1 MNKKVVFAPQA
12 SKELVEGINILTNAV
27 KTTLG
32 PKGRKV
38 IIETIY
44 GRPHATKDGVTVAN
58 SINLE
63 DPTQNL
69 GVQIVKQAAAKTLE
83 QCGDGTT
90 TATVLA
96 GSIINKG
103 LKYIESGINPT
114 SLAEGMQAAYN
125 TIVDHVLENSKQV
138 KDSKTAIMDVAS
150 ISANNDRELGRIISS
165 AINMVGKDGVVLV
178 QESKTIDTYISEIDG
193 IKFDRSYISP
203 YFITNQSKQTVEL
216 EDPYILIYDKKIR
229 AASELVPILEQ
240 VASKSRPLLIVAEDV
255 ESQALS
261 LLIINKMRGNLQAA
275 AIKAPG
281 YGDRRQK
288 SLEDLAVATGATL
301 ISESMS
307 RTISSVSLKDL
318 GSASRVIID
327 RQNTTIIEAKGNP
340 EAVAQRVEQI
350 RGELEVAATGWEKEK
365 NKERLAQLGAKMAV
379 IHIGAVTEAELKEKK
394 DRVDDALHATQAAIE
409 FGIVEGCGLAL
420 ARASQ
425 ADFTVRPDDISYN
438 AGIKIITEAVLT
450 PSMEIIR
457 NGGKSPEVIVNKC
470 LTENI
475 GYNAATD
482 KWENLFE
489 SGVIDPYIVPIT
501 ALKTAISVASL
512 ILSSEVTVVNSGPL
526 MDAGHPD
533 IDTSRLTDF

>member
-12 SKELVEGINILTNAV
+12 SKELIEGVNILTNAV

-32 PKGRKV
+32 PKGKKV

-58 SINLE
+58 AINLS

-69 GVQIVKQAAAKTLE
+69 GAQIVKQAAAKTLE

-96 GSIINKG
+96 GALINKG
-103 LKYIESGINPT
+103 LKYVESGINPT
-114 SLAEGMQAAYN
+114 MLNAGMLSAYDS
-125 TIVDHVLENSKQV
+125 ILEYVQSNSKQV
-138 KDSKTAIMDVAS
+138 KGDPKAIHNVAS
-150 ISANNDRELGRIISS
+150 ISANNDKELGKVISD
-165 AINMVGKDGVVLV
+165 AIEMVGEDGVVLV
-178 QESKTIDTYISEIDG
+178 QESKTTSTYISEIDG

-203 YFITNQSKQTVEL
+203 YFVTNQGKQTVEL

-240 VASKSRPLLIVAEDV
+240 VASKSRSLLIVAEDV

-261 LLIINKMRGNLQAA
+261 LLVINKMRGNLQAA

-288 SLEDLAVATGATL
+288 LMEDLAIATGATL

-307 RTISSVSLKDL
+307 RTLSSVSLKDL

-340 EAVAQRVEQI
+340 EAVKNRVEQI
-350 RGELEVAATGWEKEK
+350 RGELEIAATGWEKEK
-365 NKERLAQLGAKMAV
+365 NKERLAQLGAKMAI

-420 ARASQ
+420 ARAST
-425 ADFTVRPDDISYN
+425 ANFISSEDVSFA
-438 AGIKIITEAVLT
+438 AGVKIVTEAILT

-457 NGGKSPEVIVNKC
+457 NGGKSPEVIIDKC
-470 LTENI
+470 LTNNV

-482 KWENLFE
+482 KYEDLFQ

-512 ILSSEVTVVNSGPL
+512 ILSSEVTVVNADNPI
-526 MDAGHPD
+526 DREHPD